1 MRASHVHPGH
11 IPSSHRFLVPG
22 AGMMVLALLL
32 FCPAQGPRAA
42 VSSSNGLNNSRAT
55 ALPLTLPASATIEV
69 RGTIDRADRVTGE
82 VFDATDFGLE
92 GGFDDIE
99 WFGRFTLDRPDLVS
113 AILSI
118 LTSGGDLDLYLLTGE
133 GRVVQSSFGVNNP
146 EGWDPGILL
155 EAGTYFVGISNYDG
169 DAATSPGP
177 GTSFVL
183 TLTRGG
189 NRQLLALDNGLP
201 IDRYFAT
208 APGRIVLNRFV
219 PVGYPFRLERVLIL
233 FFRRSQSEPS
243 PVGQL
248 IRLLVLHDP
257 SGGRVPPVLGHA
269 TVLVDRTETVQESGS
284 FSVYPVSLPVITQ
297 GVLYIGFQIPA
308 TVPRNTLSIW
318 ADGYGLDRRQSFTS
332 TDQGESWSV
341 VPLHSF
347 FIRAEGT
354 HLTESLGRLTSVK
367 VF

>member
-1 MRASHVHPGH
+1 MQAGHIHPGDNL
-11 IPSSHRFLVPG
+11 SSRRCIVPR
-22 AGMMVLALLL
+22 AGIVLLTLL
-32 FCPAQGPRAA
+32 FLCPVQGPRAVA
-42 VSSSNGLNNSRAT
+42 SPSDGVNNSRAT

-69 RGTIDRADRVTGE
+69 RGTIDHADRVAGE

-99 WFGRFTLDRPDLVS
+99 WFGRFTLDQPDLVS
-113 AILSI
+113 ASLSI

-146 EGWDPGILL
+146 EGWNPGILL
-155 EAGTYFVGISNYDG
+155 DAGTYFVGISNYDG
-169 DAATSPGP
+169 DAVTSPGP
-177 GTSFVL
+177 DTSFVL

-208 APGRIVLNRFV
+208 APGRLVLNRFV
-219 PVGYPFRLERVLIL
+219 PAGYPFRLERVLIL

-243 PVGQL
+243 PVGQP
-248 IRLLVLHDP
+248 IRLLVLHDE
-257 SGGRVPPVLGHA
+257 SGGRVPPALGHA
-269 TVLVDRTETVQESGS
+269 TVLVDRMETVQASGA

-308 TVPRNTLSIW
+308 TIPRNTLSIW
-318 ADGYGLDRRQSFTS
+318 ADGFGLDRRQSFTS
-332 TDQGESWSV
+332 TDQGERWSV

-354 HLTESLGRLTSVK
+354 HLTQSLADLMSVK
-367 VF
+367 GF